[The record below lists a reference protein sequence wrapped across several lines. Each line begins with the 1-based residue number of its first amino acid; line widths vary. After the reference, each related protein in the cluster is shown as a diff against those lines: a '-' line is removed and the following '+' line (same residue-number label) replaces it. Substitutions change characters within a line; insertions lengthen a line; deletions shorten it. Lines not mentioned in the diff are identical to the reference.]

1 MVYDSWAF
9 LERDEK
15 EAFEERTVA
24 NLASLRG

>member
-9 LERDEK
+9 LGHDEK

-24 NLASLRG
+24 NLALLRG